1 LKGSSLLAMEIC
13 WNKLLRLREIK
24 ETVKGYNHTAHK
36 PLERPQRRI
45 EIFTPLR
52 VLDSGTKIIN
62 RESVPGAGMSIQAD
76 ICDEIKLE
84 FG

>member
-24 ETVKGYNHTAHK
+24 ETVKGYNHTVHK

-45 EIFTPLR
+45 ETFTPLR
-52 VLDSGTKIIN
+52 VPDFGTKIIN
-62 RESVPGAGMSIQAD
+62 TDPVPGAGMFIQVD